1 MYDVVP
7 QHSSTMTRG
16 SITTASPKSI
26 TWVRG
31 MARFRATRLRVG
43 SITTASPKSI
53 TLSGASGSLSFYRLT
68 YLIQLTY
75 LNHLTYQTTLRTTHS
90 P

>member
-31 MARFRATRLRVG
+31 RTRAGLG
-43 SITTASPKSI
+43 
-53 TLSGASGSLSFYRLT
+53 LWLT
-68 YLIQLTY
+68 YHRQPKVNHLKRYPRVVVLD
-75 LNHLTYQTTLRTTHS
+75 HLTYQPTLLYVPLTHLERR
-90 P
+90 PRVVVLVQ